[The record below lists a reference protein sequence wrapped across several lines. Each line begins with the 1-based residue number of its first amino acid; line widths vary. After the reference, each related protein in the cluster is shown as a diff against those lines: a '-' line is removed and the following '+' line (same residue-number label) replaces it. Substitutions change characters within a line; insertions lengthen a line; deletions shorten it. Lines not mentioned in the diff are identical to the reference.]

1 MGVIIICAVLLLI
14 LSIPFISYYIL
25 KYYGFKKTGIAV
37 GLIVTLIILIPIFL
51 YAFESQLYFKSDAR
65 KDLQIAG
72 IILNDDFEIDS
83 NSIVGLTDY
92 YQTTSIK
99 VSEKDRDIIIN
110 KIKNNKNFEILD
122 PKEFQGNLTS
132 LESNNSTCSY
142 KTKDEYVLE
151 TYKKR
156 AGHRTIRIMIS
167 VKKNSN
173 VLSLLRTED

>member
-1 MGVIIICAVLLLI
+1 MYLVGLLI
-14 LSIPFISYYIL
+14 LGLSVLSYFVL
-25 KYYGFKKTGIAV
+25 KHYGYRKAGIVV
-37 GLIVTLIILIPIFL
+37 GLILTLIILTPIFL
-51 YAFESQLYFKSDAR
+51 YAFESQLYFKSDAK

-72 IILNDDFEIDS
+72 IILNDDFEIES

-92 YQTTSIK
+92 YQTTSLK

-110 KIKNNKNFEILD
+110 KIKKYKTFEILD
-122 PKEFQGNLTS
+122 PEEFQGNVTS
-132 LESNNSTCSY
+132 LEGNNSTCSY

-156 AGHRTIRIMIS
+156 AGYRTIGIMIS

-173 VLSLLRTED
+173 VLSLLRTEN